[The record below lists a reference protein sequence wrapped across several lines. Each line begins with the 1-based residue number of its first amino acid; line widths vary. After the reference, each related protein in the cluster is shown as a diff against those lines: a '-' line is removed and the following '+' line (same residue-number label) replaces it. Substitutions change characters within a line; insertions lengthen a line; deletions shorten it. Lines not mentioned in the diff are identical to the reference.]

1 VKNLEGEARLD
12 PTENQEGYEE
22 EAGCGTKSEQK
33 REIEAKCISN
43 GRTPKEATS
52 TWYTRNDQESKGG

>member
-1 VKNLEGEARLD
+1 MKNLRGEERLD

-33 REIEAKCISN
+33 KETEAKCISN
-43 GRTPKEATS
+43 GRTPTEVTQDTS
-52 TWYTRNDQESKGG
+52 TWYTRNDSRR